1 MSRDSA
7 GGTPEPAAQGFG
19 VSPGIAIGT
28 AVVLARQAGKV
39 FRIRV
44 RERDIKGELKRFQ
57 QAVEAGRNHLK
68 QVKKKVVR
76 DIGKS
81 YGGIVDAQI
90 LILEDAS
97 FAKEIRERIERDR
110 VNAEWALKQTMRR
123 FVEAFS
129 RIEDP
134 YIRDR
139 GHDVEDVHNLLQK
152 QLEGSHHEDLSD
164 LSEDTVLVASAIS
177 PSDTIVLKHPHVVG
191 FCTDLGGKTS
201 HTAIIANALEIPAVV
216 GLHDFST
223 RVQDGQ
229 TIIVDGKEG
238 AVHLDPPEE
247 VLAEYRR
254 RKEEH
259 DRLQARYLETRD
271 RPAVSVDGV
280 TVTLRAN
287 IELPQDV
294 DSALEFGAHGIG
306 LYRSEFLFLERSPAL
321 PSEDDHYEVYR
332 MLAERCHPH
341 PAVIRS
347 LDLGGEKYFHDVLDK
362 GEANP
367 VMGMRAI
374 RFCLKRPDI
383 FKSQLRGLLRAT
395 VHGEIHVMFPLISG
409 VDELRRVRSVL
420 DECRRELKAEGAE
433 VGGDIPVGIMIE
445 VPSAAAIAD
454 LLAREV
460 DFFSIGTNDLIQYTL
475 ALDRGNDELGYLYE
489 PLHPAVLRT
498 LEFVI
503 RSGREAG
510 ISVSLCG
517 EMAAAPE
524 HLPVLLGL
532 GLEELSMNPLALPG
546 VKRAIE
552 AVDVGVAREVLQRAL
567 NMPSTRDIEAL
578 FRSELP
584 SEPQGNHRAGAEG

>member
-259 DRLQARYLETRD
+259 GRLQARYLETRD

-532 GLEELSMNPLALPG
+532 GLQELSMNPLALPG

-552 AVDVGVAREVLQRAL
+552 AVDVSVAREVLQRAL

-578 FRSELP
+578 IRSELL